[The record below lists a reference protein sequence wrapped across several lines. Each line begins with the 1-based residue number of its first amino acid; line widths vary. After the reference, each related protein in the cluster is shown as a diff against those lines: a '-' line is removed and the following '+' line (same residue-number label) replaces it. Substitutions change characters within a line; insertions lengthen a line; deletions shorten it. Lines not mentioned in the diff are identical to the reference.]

1 MNRRFE
7 GEYIDGVYV
16 GKLNGTI
23 SGLNCPKG
31 QTLVDPN
38 MIPAIYFMPDDTEKV
53 NRIFSSSIG
62 IICIRTS

>member
-16 GKLNGTI
+16 GKLNRTI

-38 MIPAIYFMPDDTEKV
+38 MTH
-53 NRIFSSSIG
+53 RIIQPQQYV
-62 IICIRTS
+62 

>member
-31 QTLVDPN
+31 
-38 MIPAIYFMPDDTEKV
+38 
-53 NRIFSSSIG
+53 
-62 IICIRTS
+62 